1 MKEVVEVLVSALVDD
16 PDSIE
21 VEEESKRGDTIYLT
35 VRVAQSDIGKVIG
48 RGGRIANA
56 IRTVAN
62 AAASKE
68 NRRAVVDI
76 TT

>member
-68 NRRAVVDI
+68 NKRAVVD
-76 TT
+76 TTT

>member
-68 NRRAVVDI
+68 NKRAVVDI